1 MTSIVQQIA
10 RINEPANREDLGTRL
25 SCSRIVTTKWRNISL
40 VSRGSEEVGEL
51 LATNLARTARRQL
64 DGRHL
69 LLENIC
75 RPEQPLFIS

>member
-1 MTSIVQQIA
+1 MNPLTEKTWGRDSDYKMTEQ
-10 RINEPANREDLGTRL
+10 
-25 SCSRIVTTKWRNISL
+25 SL

-51 LATNLARTARRQL
+51 LATNIARTARRQL